1 MLVDG
6 TGLHCEVNIYFVI
19 LGIIIKK
26 IWIPGSAG
34 SLNLPPKSAT
44 TYTSLAHA
52 LRHNSTYIFQ
62 QLIFILESCSV
73 QEAMRL
79 IGGQNNLE
87 GRVELCF
94 GGVWGTVCDDFW
106 GSLDAQVVCSQLGY
120 NTDGLLGQ

>member
-1 MLVDG
+1 
-6 TGLHCEVNIYFVI
+6 
-19 LGIIIKK
+19 
-26 IWIPGSAG
+26 
-34 SLNLPPKSAT
+34 
-44 TYTSLAHA
+44 
-52 LRHNSTYIFQ
+52 
-62 QLIFILESCSV
+62 
-73 QEAMRL
+73 MRL